1 MSATHN
7 RFDALDGLRGVAA
20 IAVMIS
26 HFSQETLFK
35 NAYEAVDLFFMLS
48 GFVIAH
54 SYGARLLSGMT
65 STEYV
70 KRRLIRLY
78 PMLLI
83 SLLIALPVFIE
94 AGAVGLSSYS
104 VRNVV
109 AATLDNLF
117 LAPYLGDFGA
127 ASMTSIQS
135 VPPAQLTIAAIF
147 PSNPPAWSLFF
158 EVLASL
164 AFVVIV
170 RLSTRSIL
178 KGIVFSA
185 LMFMVFS
192 AMTVL
197 ETHGHGLVDFEQ
209 GWSSSRLDGGFFRI
223 AFGFMAGVFL
233 YSIKNTS
240 ANPVKSMMP
249 RVFANIYVL
258 YALVLVLFLFPM
270 SLRGLYPMLIIF
282 CVAPWLVLFGSTV
295 RCMSSVEIQIARF
308 LGWLSYPIYLL
319 HYPIGQAVYM
329 VMGTPNASAP
339 APMLVASAITF
350 VSAIVL
356 TKFVEEPVRSFLSK
370 RFVGRSTAAHTSPI
384 DSSVLSDQKTI

>member
-26 HFSQETLFK
+26 HFSQETVFK

-65 STEYV
+65 SMEYV
-70 KRRLIRLY
+70 RRRLIRLY

-83 SLLIALPVFIE
+83 SLLIGLPVLIE
-94 AGAVGLSSYS
+94 AGAVGLSNYPAPSIVTS
-104 VRNVV
+104 
-109 AATLDNLF
+109 TLENMF
-117 LAPYLGDFGA
+117 AVPYIGDFGA
-127 ASMTSIQS
+127 ASMSS
-135 VPPAQLTIAAIF
+135 LKAVSAAPFTIGAIF

-158 EVLASL
+158 EMLASL

-170 RLSTRSIL
+170 RFSIRSIS
-178 KGIVFSA
+178 KVIAFSA
-185 LMFMVFS
+185 LMFLVFS

-197 ETHGHGLVDFEQ
+197 ETHGHGLADFEQ

-223 AFGFMAGVFL
+223 SFGFMAGVLL
-233 YSIKNTS
+233 YRIKNTRALS
-240 ANPVKSMMP
+240 VAAMIP

-270 SLRGLYPMLIIF
+270 SLRGFYPMLVIF
-282 CVAPWLVLFGSTV
+282 CIAPLLVLFGSTV
-295 RCMSSVEIQIARF
+295 RCMSPVEIQTARF

-329 VMGTPNASAP
+329 VMGTTNASAA
-339 APMLVASAITF
+339 APMFVASATAF
-350 VSAIVL
+350 LTAIVL
-356 TKFVEEPVRSFLSK
+356 TKFVEEPVRGFLSR
-370 RFVGRSTAAHTSPI
+370 RFVGRPTAAHTTSM
-384 DSSVLSDQKTI
+384 DSSVLSEQKPG